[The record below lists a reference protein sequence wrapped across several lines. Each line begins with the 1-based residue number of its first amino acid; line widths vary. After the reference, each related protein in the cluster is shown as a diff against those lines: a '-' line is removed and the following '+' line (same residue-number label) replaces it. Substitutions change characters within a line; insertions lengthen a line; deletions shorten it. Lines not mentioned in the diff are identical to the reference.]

1 MRNGSNILEIPEIIH
16 FTVYL
21 NSLCC
26 LIAQINIPNIY
37 LKDTN
42 VQNMYCKITLII
54 YTLGYQHIWQFSVG
68 AL

>member
-1 MRNGSNILEIPEIIH
+1 MRNESSILEISRD
-16 FTVYL
+16 FKGYL
-21 NSLCC
+21 NSLFC

>member
-1 MRNGSNILEIPEIIH
+1 MHNRLSTLEIPEMLY
-16 FTVYL
+16 FSVFFF
-21 NSLCC
+21 

-54 YTLGYQHIWQFSVG
+54 YTLGYQHIWQYSVG

>member
-1 MRNGSNILEIPEIIH
+1 MRNGSNILEIQEIIH
-16 FTVYL
+16 FSV
-21 NSLCC
+21 NSLFC

>member
-1 MRNGSNILEIPEIIH
+1 MRNESSILEISEI
-16 FTVYL
+16 VQGYL

>member
-1 MRNGSNILEIPEIIH
+1 MDQIYLKFKKSY
-16 FTVYL
+16 YL
-21 NSLCC
+21 NSLFC